1 MCFVCFFFVRV
12 FMFCLFLFVRFLFFF
27 VLCVRVCVSVYVI
40 YKMLCFHAHDLEY
53 PPTLVWEG
61 EFRVFNLT
69 HVSTFFFFKLKK
81 MVIFFSVTLALRG
94 RGVIPMIVTYV
105 LRLGVTGKN
114 PGHSRPIPL

>member
-1 MCFVCFFFVRV
+1 M
-12 FMFCLFLFVRFLFFF
+12 
-27 VLCVRVCVSVYVI
+27 
-40 YKMLCFHAHDLEY
+40 FHAHDPEY
-53 PPTLVWEG
+53 PFTMLWGG
-61 EFRVFNLT
+61 ELQPSILLMFQP
-69 HVSTFFFFKLKK
+69 FFFKLKK